1 VRKNIK
7 LFKSIIFLL
16 ILLLTNSK
24 AELTNKVIIRVGSEI
39 ITDYDITREIKY
51 LNVLTMGSFENLD
64 IQEAEKI
71 AVDSLIKD
79 KVKINALINY
89 ENIIIND
96 KLINDQIARTTRDLG
111 FRDEEDLK
119 TFLVMKE
126 YTFEEFKKKI
136 TLELR
141 WNQLIY
147 QFYKNQIIVNKEK
160 IDKKLKI
167 LISKQRKREEYL
179 ISEIFIED
187 SSIKKLNEKNEEV
200 LTKDNIVK
208 KQDETII
215 KTEIASYDNEKNS
228 INVEKSIEEKTDNK
242 ANNQITIDELIEN
255 IQEKGF
261 ENTAIQFSSSSTSQQ
276 GGKLDWINESEFS
289 EILLKYIKKTKIGTI
304 TEPISVPGGIIIL
317 KIENKRF
324 EENKID
330 FEKKMEELIKIEK
343 NNQLNQFSTNY
354 FNQVKNNIKIKYF
367 ND

>member
-1 VRKNIK
+1 
-7 LFKSIIFLL
+7 
-16 ILLLTNSK
+16 
-24 AELTNKVIIRVGSEI
+24 
-39 ITDYDITREIKY
+39 
-51 LNVLTMGSFENLD
+51 
-64 IQEAEKI
+64 
-71 AVDSLIKD
+71 
-79 KVKINALINY
+79 
-89 ENIIIND
+89 
-96 KLINDQIARTTRDLG
+96 
-111 FRDEEDLK
+111 
-119 TFLVMKE
+119 MKE

-215 KTEIASYDNEKNS
+215 KTKIASYDKEKNS